1 MSRTQSVIA
10 GSTTV
15 ASKIDNASVS
25 GESSNSRN
33 SISKLPKFSVIIEF
47 ILIGLKSVTTDSQ
60 TSEEDLVPPP
70 LPLKH
75 RDSDYGHISE
85 DSQYSSVKAIRGS
98 SDSYQFAPGDHA
110 NNSHY
115 EVLEIRNREVIF
127 PNEAK
132 AVKKSPPT
140 PPPKPAR
147 TSKGS
152 FSP

>member
-1 MSRTQSVIA
+1 M
-10 GSTTV
+10 
-15 ASKIDNASVS
+15 
-25 GESSNSRN
+25 
-33 SISKLPKFSVIIEF
+33 LLL
-47 ILIGLKSVTTDSQ
+47 ILIISFPVTTDSQ

-75 RDSDYGHISE
+75 RDSDYGNIPE

-98 SDSYQFAPGDHA
+98 SDSYQFVDRPLPNTPGDHA

-127 PNEAK
+127 TNEAK